1 MAKVFVGIGSNINKE
16 YNFRSCH
23 NTLQQI
29 FRDVRRSSVY
39 QSAAIGFKGDDFY
52 NMVVSLETTLTPRYV
67 GEVFSE
73 IEKKHGRKRGKNQFV
88 SRELDLDLLLY
99 DNLIIEEDGMCL
111 PHKDLVRYAFVLKP
125 MQELAGDLR
134 HPRIGK
140 TFTELWHGFDH
151 QSPVE
156 RVSSV

>member
-1 MAKVFVGIGSNINKE
+1 
-16 YNFRSCH
+16 
-23 NTLQQI
+23 
-29 FRDVRRSSVY
+29 
-39 QSAAIGFKGDDFY
+39 
-52 NMVVSLETTLTPRYV
+52 MVVSLETTLTPRYV